1 MRVLYVVQR
10 YGLEVAGGAELHC
23 RQFATRMAQRGHVV
37 EVVTTCAQSYVDWA
51 NEYPSGTAEL
61 EGVRVHR
68 LPTARQRDPV
78 SFGRLND
85 RVPWGPRPIALHVQR
100 AWMHAQ
106 GPYVPALVPWLTARA
121 RAGTHDVVV
130 FFTYLYWTTW
140 AGLPA
145 VAGKVPT
152 ALHPTAHDEPSLSLS
167 LFDATF
173 RLPDALAFST
183 EEEGALVR
191 RRFRVDP
198 PSAVLGIGFDLDVGG
213 DADGFRRSHGL
224 GDAPYL
230 VVVGRVDAAKGADE
244 LFDFFMA
251 YKQRHPAPLKLVVVG
266 EPVQA
271 PPDHPD
277 VVVTG
282 FVDEATKRG
291 AVQGA
296 TLLVQPSYFES
307 FSMVLAEGWLQRRP
321 AVVQGHCDT
330 LAGHAHRSGGAIAY
344 HGYAEFEAAVELV
357 TGDEGLARSL
367 GEAGRRYIC
376 ANYTWDVVLQRYEEL
391 LERIMSPAGSPAE
404 SPAGSPA
411 GSPARARPADR

>member
-23 RQFATRMAQRGHVV
+23 RQFATHMAQRGHRV

-51 NEYPSGTAEL
+51 NAYPPGSAEVD
-61 EGVRVHR
+61 GVVVHR
-68 LPTARQRDPV
+68 LPTSRPRDPD
-78 SFGRLND
+78 SFGPLND

-106 GPYVPALVPWLTARA
+106 GPVVPELVPWLSE
-121 RAGTHDVVV
+121 RAGAAAHDAVV

-173 RLPDALAFST
+173 RLPDGLAFST
-183 EEEGALVR
+183 EEERDLVR

-198 PSAVLGIGFDLDVGG
+198 PSAVLGIGFDPDLSG
-213 DADGFRRSHGL
+213 DAGAFRRSHGL
-224 GDAPYL
+224 GDSPYL
-230 VVVGRVDAAKGADE
+230 VVVGRVDAAKGSDE
-244 LFDFFMA
+244 LFDFFAA
-251 YKQRHPAPLKLVVVG
+251 YKQRHPGPLKLVVVG

-271 PPDHPD
+271 PPAHPD

-291 AVQGA
+291 AVEGA

-321 AVVQGHCDT
+321 ALVQGHCET
-330 LAGHAHRSGGAIAY
+330 LAGHARRSRGAIAY
-344 HGYAEFEAAVELV
+344 RGYAEFEAALELV
-357 TGDEGLARSL
+357 TADEGLARAL
-367 GEAGRRYIC
+367 GDAGRRYIC
-376 ANYTWDVVLQRYEEL
+376 SNYRWEAVLDRYEEL
-391 LERIMSPAGSPAE
+391 LGRITA
-404 SPAGSPA
+404 
-411 GSPARARPADR
+411 PARVRRSVPAPARGPARPEGW